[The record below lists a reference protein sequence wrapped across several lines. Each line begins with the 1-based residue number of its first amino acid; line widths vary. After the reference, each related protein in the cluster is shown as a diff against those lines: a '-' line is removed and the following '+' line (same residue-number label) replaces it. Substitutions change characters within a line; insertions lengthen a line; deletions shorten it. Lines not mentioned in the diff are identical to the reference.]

1 MNTNDLPKKKKGNA
15 VSPLVTC
22 RKFCVRY
29 KYKRLMAKLMK
40 SYWHTCNEM
49 AFLQDKAPRRLR
61 LKWAF
66 QQRRIKLYKRYL
78 SIYGGEH

>member
-1 MNTNDLPKKKKGNA
+1 MDTEKDLKESAKQALTIP
-15 VSPLVTC
+15 VVTC
-22 RKFCVRY
+22 RKFWVRY
-29 KYKRLMAKLMK
+29 KYKRLMARLMK

-78 SIYGGEH
+78 SIYGR